1 LIVVRRR
8 WLVHR
13 VGTLAGGRVAAAAIS
28 AAWLLVAARRLPLE
42 TYGDLLLLLGLG
54 LLLFVVNDFGLP
66 LALTDTVARQ
76 PDVARSALM
85 AVLARRLGLGFL
97 SAVLV
102 VLAYVAASGSP
113 DLVAAGIFCVSVVAT
128 AVYSTAAAVFRAS
141 GRVRAE
147 ATNEVATRVFVIV
160 VGSWWLTHGGALRAA
175 VGVYAIADLA
185 SAVVLTA
192 MAFRATAGATEPVD
206 TGRFALRHMA
216 PVAVATG
223 LGVLYFRVDLWL
235 LALLRGPGDVALYGS
250 AYRVLDGLLLIATAV
265 AALSVTAVA
274 RADAGQQR
282 RVIGRLVKLSL
293 LVTVPFA
300 AIGVVFARPIMQA
313 LFGAQYGQATGLL
326 RLLLLAAVPSAVVIV
341 VAPLAF
347 LRGRAAAVRA
357 FLVMLVADVGLNM
370 ALIPAMGPTGS
381 ALATLA
387 CQAVL
392 AGWLWRSVLSWPP
405 LAGDPR
411 AIDLE
416 AEMVPGVVVVAM

>member
-1 LIVVRRR
+1 MVRRR

-28 AAWLLVAARRLPLE
+28 AAWLLVAARRLPMV

-76 PDVARSALM
+76 PNVARSALV

-113 DLVAAGIFCVSVVAT
+113 DLVAAGVFCVSVLAT

-147 ATNEVATRVFVIV
+147 ATNEVVSRVFVIV
-160 VGSWWLTHGGALRAA
+160 AGSWWLTHGGGLRAA
-175 VGVYAIADLA
+175 VAVYAIADLT

-192 MAFRATAGATEPVD
+192 MALRATAGAVEPVD
-206 TGRFALRHMA
+206 TGRFALGHMA

-235 LALLRGPGDVALYGS
+235 LALLRGAGDVARYGS

-265 AALSVTAVA
+265 AALSVTAVV

-293 LVTVPFA
+293 LVTAPFA
-300 AIGVVFARPIMQA
+300 AIGVVFARPVMGV
-313 LFGAQYGQATGLL
+313 LFGAQYGQAAGLL

-347 LRGRAAAVRA
+347 LRGRAAAVRG
-357 FLVMLVADVGLNM
+357 FLVMLVADVGLNL
-370 ALIPAMGPTGS
+370 ALIPAMGPMGS
-381 ALATLA
+381 ALATLV
-387 CQAVL
+387 CQVVL
-392 AGWLWRSVLSWPP
+392 AGWLWWSVLRWSALP
-405 LAGDPR
+405 AGSGPVDP
-411 AIDLE
+411 E
-416 AEMVPGVVVVAM
+416 AELAPSVVAVAM